1 MRKIKT
7 CMFLILISI
16 LLIQPITVNGFSER
30 PSQQVDVRD
39 WKNALSGAL
48 WSYVKNITSQSKMLS
63 KNDLISLSPQTISSV
78 VPSSIFTLNT
88 RVSKDLDG
96 FYENEPSIAA
106 NPNNPKNLVVGS
118 HQYTTTAV
126 YTAAYR
132 SSDGGNT
139 WIGPVLLPL
148 SKPTDFFASDPSL
161 TADRSG
167 IFYYSYMSIGLRN
180 IKTIYGSTT
189 IFSNDIVVARSM
201 DNGASW
207 QTSIAV
213 TAENRSF
220 PSYIYVFDILF
231 DKPYISSGPIS
242 SYRDVIVVS
251 YTEFIDGF
259 NSLTR
264 QSFTNVT
271 IKMVASFDNGITWTA
286 PISVSPTYSITSSTI
301 VRIVQGSIPAVG
313 PDGTIYVAYYDS
325 GEDGW
330 LTGHA
335 YIMVTRSLDGG
346 KTFSPPVVAAVIPYE
361 LSFFSGPIGFRWW
374 SSMFP
379 SMSVGPDGT
388 IYIVYAADPDG
399 PGGDPADIFLVK
411 SIDKGLTW
419 SAPLRVNDDNTKN
432 AQFFPWVSVDPRG
445 VVHII
450 WGDRRLD
457 PTDFGYDIYYAN
469 STNGISFSRNVRV
482 TDYTNNILFGNP
494 FFIGDYFNVVA
505 TNDNVHVVWTDTRRG
520 LRKIGGFYWIGI
532 DESIYTAKLGSRPSP
547 IFNVTPNDLQS
558 GQITTLKVTG
568 TNLPAEAPLALYVDD
583 VQLETVVAVFTDAH
597 GTFNINITLPITSVG
612 NHKITLNDFTT
623 GLAISSAP
631 ILIKDYT
638 SQTLLDRL
646 NNILNIQNSIM
657 NRINDLSNSIGI
669 LQAQLSNSTNN
680 ILNTIDNSRKSIV
693 SAINDAQNNILNTVN
708 NVKNTLDAAKNAIVT
723 TINNSQ
729 STILDNMR
737 GSLSTMGMY
746 LGIPLLI
753 VLVLE
758 VVGLILLRKRT

>member
-1 MRKIKT
+1 MRKIKIY
-7 CMFLILISI
+7 ILLTLVAI
-16 LLIQPITVNGFSER
+16 LLIQPITVNGFEGGQF
-30 PSQQVDVRD
+30 QQVNVRD
-39 WKNALSGAL
+39 WKNALSGPL
-48 WSYVKNITSQSKMLS
+48 WNYIKNITSQSKMLS
-63 KNDLISLSPQTISSV
+63 KNDLVSLSSQTI
-78 VPSSIFTLNT
+78 PSATPISTFTLNT

-106 NPNNPKNLVVGS
+106 NPNNPNNLVIGT
-118 HQYTTTAV
+118 HQYTSTTV

-132 SSDGGNT
+132 SLDGGNT
-139 WIGPVLLPL
+139 WTGPVLLPL
-148 SKPTDFFASDPSL
+148 SKPTDFFASDPAL

-167 IFYYSYMSIGLRN
+167 TFYYSYMSIGLRN
-180 IKTIYGSTT
+180 IKTIYGTTT
-189 IFSNDIVVARSM
+189 IFSNDIVVARSI
-201 DNGASW
+201 DNGANW

-213 TAENRSF
+213 TAENKSF
-220 PSYIYVFDILF
+220 PPYIYVFDILF
-231 DKPYISSGPIS
+231 DKPYIASGPIS
-242 SYRDVIVVS
+242 SYENVIVVS

-259 NSLTR
+259 NSLTN
-264 QSFTNVT
+264 QGFTNVT
-271 IKMVASFDNGITWTA
+271 IKIVASFDNGRTWST

-335 YIMVTRSLDGG
+335 YIMVARSLDNGR
-346 KTFSPPVVAAVIPYE
+346 TFNPPVVAAVIPYE
-361 LSFFSGPIGFRWW
+361 LSYFSGPIGFRWW

-379 SMSVGPDGT
+379 SMSVGPDGN

-457 PTDFGYDIYYAN
+457 PVDFGYDVYYAN
-469 STNGISFSRNVRV
+469 STDGVSFSRNVRV
-482 TDYTNNILFGNP
+482 TDYTNNILFGIP

-505 TNDNVHVVWTDTRRG
+505 TSNNVHVVWTDTRRG
-520 LRKIGGFYWIGI
+520 LRKMGGFYWTGI

-547 IFNVTPNDLQS
+547 ILNVTPNDLQS
-558 GQITTLKVTG
+558 GQTTILKITG
-568 TNLPAEAPLALYVDD
+568 ANLPAEAPFTVYVDN
-583 VQLETVVAVFTDAH
+583 VQLETIIAFTDIH
-597 GTFNINITLPITSVG
+597 GTFNITAALPITSVG
-612 NHKITLNDFTT
+612 NHKLTVNDFTT
-623 GLAISSAP
+623 GLIIGDSS
-631 ILIKDYT
+631 IIIKDYT
-638 SQTLLDRL
+638 AQTLLDRL
-646 NNILNIQNSIM
+646 NNVMNIQNSIM
-657 NRINDLSNSIGI
+657 NKINDLSNSISV
-669 LQAQLSNSTNN
+669 LQSQLSNSTNS
-680 ILNTIDNSRKSIV
+680 ILSTIDNSRKTIL
-693 SAINDAQNNILNTVN
+693 SAINDAQNNILNGVN
-708 NVKNTLDAAKNAIVT
+708 NVKNALDTAKNVIIT

-729 STILDNMR
+729 STILDNVR
-737 GSLSTMGMY
+737 SNLNTVGTY

-758 VVGLILLRKRT
+758 VIELILIRKRT